1 MQQCPFLLTNCIE
14 FSLALADHMETREVW
29 EVAGPVVGSLVFILI
44 VLGGAILL
52 WRRRKLRTKRQDE
65 PAEEKIEMNSNSPS
79 PERTTVTY
87 SLVPKSQKETPTV
100 V

>member
-14 FSLALADHMETREVW
+14 LSPALADYMETREVW

-44 VLGGAILL
+44 VLGGVILL
-52 WRRRKLRTKRQDE
+52 LRRRKSRTKRQDE
-65 PAEEKIEMNSNSPS
+65 LAEEKIEMNSNSLS